1 MITGTP
7 IKNMICPKCGS
18 RNIDE
23 FRNAYWYFCRECG
36 YNSVPSSNQEKAKQN
51 FLHPDD
57 GCDGDSCKI

>member
-1 MITGTP
+1 MAEQGL
-7 IKNMICPKCGS
+7 KCPKCGS
-18 RNIDE
+18 THIDE
-23 FRNAYWYFCRECG
+23 FKNAYWYFCRECG